1 MEITGIDSLPV
12 LASFINV
19 DRHCVCGERLCACV
33 SVCVCIV
40 LIVKKTDLGVSKQ
53 THFRVKLKHISLL
66 DYS

>member
-12 LASFINV
+12 LASFINA
-19 DRHCVCGERLCACV
+19 DRHCVCGERLCV
-33 SVCVCIV
+33 SV

-66 DYS
+66 D